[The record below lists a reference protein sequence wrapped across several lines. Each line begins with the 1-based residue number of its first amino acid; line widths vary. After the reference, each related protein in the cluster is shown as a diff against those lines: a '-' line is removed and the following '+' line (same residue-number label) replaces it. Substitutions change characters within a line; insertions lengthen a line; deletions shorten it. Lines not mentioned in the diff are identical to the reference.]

1 MAAAEA
7 TTPSQRLLI
16 GTSNPSPNGGE
27 GKGIYV
33 SHFADGALTEPV
45 LAVEVSSPGFL
56 AMGPDGLLFAEE
68 SPVNGHGQAATY
80 RVVDDTSIVPLDNAS
95 SGGPGTCHV
104 CITPDG
110 RCVAVANY
118 DGGSIASFRAKPDGA
133 LQQASFIQFPP
144 DEHGPVASRQDKSHC
159 HCVTVAPGGNF
170 LLVND
175 LGLDRIHIFRLD
187 HATAK
192 LLPHTPSHWSSAPGA
207 GPRHIVCHPNG
218 KWIYCINEVNCT
230 TNQLLWN
237 QTDGTLA
244 TLATIST
251 LPEGDTTNEP
261 RASELVFSKDL
272 RFLYGS
278 NRVSD
283 TFVVYALD
291 PQTGAPTLVH
301 HCPNPGTESRHIA
314 IDASGQWFLSANQ
327 FSGDVSV
334 FPIDTSTGKLG
345 TRSSSIAVE
354 GASCLLFA

>member
-1 MAAAEA
+1 MAFEA
-7 TTPSQRLLI
+7 NVPSRRLLI
-16 GTSNPSPNGGE
+16 GTSNPSPDGGE

-33 SHFADGALTEPV
+33 AGFLDGALSEPV
-45 LAVEVSSPGFL
+45 LAAEGSSPGFL
-56 AMGPDGLLFAEE
+56 AMAPNGLLFAEE
-68 SPVNGHGQAATY
+68 SPVSGNGQVATY
-80 RVVDDTSIVPLDNAS
+80 RTGTGIAIRPLQTADA
-95 SGGPGTCHV
+95 GGPGTCHL

-110 RCVAVANY
+110 QCAMVANY
-118 DGGSIASFRAKPDGA
+118 DGGSVASFRTTADGA

-144 DEHGPVASRQDKSHC
+144 DEHGPVASRQEKSHC
-159 HCVTVAPGGNF
+159 HCVTVAPGGKF

-187 HATAK
+187 HATAR
-192 LLPHTPSHWSSAPGA
+192 LLPHTPTHWASAPGA

-218 KWIYCINEVNCT
+218 NWIYCINEVNCT
-230 TNQLLWN
+230 VNQLLWHA
-237 QTDGTLA
+237 TEGTLT
-244 TLATIST
+244 TLNTIGT
-251 LPEGDTTNEP
+251 LPEGDTAHEP

-291 PQTGAPTLVH
+291 PHTGAPTLVH
-301 HCPNPGTESRHIA
+301 HCDNPGSESRHIA
-314 IDASGQWFLSANQ
+314 IDPTGQWFLSANQ

-334 FPIDTSTGKLG
+334 FPIDMATGKLG
-345 TRSSSIAVE
+345 ARSSSIPVD